1 MAPAHSMKV
10 PMPLAVPF
18 PELTRVPI
26 FGIDQNTEQLQFEWP
41 QRGNVDPSMIPD
53 VRVTQLKFICNYD
66 MRGVQ
71 IKLSN
76 GMLSPIF
83 QQSWPNALDHHD
95 ENRTNRIETTE
106 VAEGAIVK
114 ASAAA
119 WQVDSSFMK
128 KLTLTGERGV
138 QLAHV

>member
-1 MAPAHSMKV
+1 
-10 PMPLAVPF
+10 MPFGMPF

-26 FGIDQNTEQLQFEWP
+26 FGIDENTEQLQFEWP
-41 QRGNVDPSMIPD
+41 QRGNVDPSMIPE
-53 VRVTQLKFICNYD
+53 VRVTQIKFICNYD
-66 MRGVQ
+66 IRGVQ

-76 GMLSPIF
+76 GYLSPIF
-83 QQSWPNALDHHD
+83 QQAWPNQHDHHD

-119 WQVDSSFMK
+119 YQVDHPFMK